1 MHDVGMAFI
10 TMVGISLDGAASNM
24 SSVNCTKLIMKT
36 FLFGLYIKKN
46 EVVLSTHG
54 SVAISMASIAW

>member
-10 TMVGISLDGAASNM
+10 TMVGISLDGATSNM

-36 FLFGLYIKKN
+36 FLFGLYIKN